1 MQVITV
7 DVGLLGDKYGEELC
21 SHLEAGNILILENA
35 PFAPAE
41 ADRQFLRDQKQSE
54 SSAFKNVAYKPHLNK
69 TTGLSADSGMDCEA
83 VHRILS
89 QYSKGAVE
97 FVGSMLPRYGKLWK
111 LDFATYRP
119 IEEEGRDLPLKRRN
133 DLMHVDAFPTR
144 PTNGGRILRIFTN
157 IHPSKPRVWVTS
169 DPFDELCRDYAMA
182 AGLNNATSASSAVK
196 RALGQAAKLVGM
208 KAPRRTAY
216 DDFMQGF
223 HHYLKANEKFQTERM
238 RDTTSFPAGTTWM
251 AFTDQIAHSVKSGQ
265 YAIEQTCIVPVAAL
279 VKPECAPVAI
289 LARMTGRKMV

>member
-1 MQVITV
+1 MRVIAV
-7 DVGLLGDKYGEELC
+7 DMGLLGDKYGTELC
-21 SHLEAGNILILENA
+21 SHLEAGNILMLEHA

-69 TTGLSADSGMDCEA
+69 TTGLSANSGMDCEA

-97 FVGSMLPRYGKLWK
+97 FVGRLLPRYGKLWK

-119 IEEEGRDLPLKRRN
+119 IEEQGRDLPLKRRN

-157 IHPSKPRVWVTS
+157 IHPTKPRVWVTS
-169 DPFDELCRDYAMA
+169 DPFDELCRDYAIA
-182 AGLNNATSASSAVK
+182 AGLGNATSASAAVK
-196 RALGQAAKLVGM
+196 RALGRTAKLVGM
-208 KAPRRTAY
+208 KAQRRTAY

-223 HHYLKANEKFQTERM
+223 HHYLKGNEKFQTERM

-279 VKPECAPVAI
+279 VKPECAP
-289 LARMTGRKMV
+289 LAVLERMTGRKLV